1 MNRRTLLRRTAAASV
16 ALPLAGCLRS
26 GDDEAGLTVAESTYE
41 EGENGNV
48 VVVVTVSNPSGR
60 EASGTLYVNTEF
72 DDEAYTR
79 VREVTL
85 GPNETTVVRVE
96 YDVAYDDV
104 TNASWNTDLVED

>member
-1 MNRRTLLRRTAAASV
+1 MNRRTLLRRTAAAGV
-16 ALPLAGCLRS
+16 ALPLAGCLRT
-26 GDDEAGLTVAESTYE
+26 GDGEAGLTVADSTYE
-41 EGENGNV
+41 EGENGNA

-72 DDEAYTR
+72 DGESYTR

-85 GPNETTVVRVE
+85 AANETTVVRVE
-96 YDVAYDDV
+96 YDAVYDDV